1 MTPKPETKAKKP
13 ALPRLTTKQ
22 VMAELKA
29 AGTAQNIKTFGNH
42 GVTGDFFGVSY
53 AFLKQLHRRVKSD
66 HELALELWQTG
77 NHDARVFACWA
88 ADGDK
93 TTMKLL
99 NQWAQ
104 DVDNHVLAIELAS
117 LAQDTDLAHR
127 IMAKWIARKVE
138 WPSSMGWGVASRLA
152 MQPSRGSDEGGITEA
167 QVGEL
172 LTKLEAG
179 IQSAPNYT
187 RHNMNNALISI
198 GCRPKWKTK
207 AIAAAKRIGKVE
219 VNYGATSCSVTDA
232 AARIEKTTSHY
243 ASRGKSPTDGTGG
256 KRRRHC

>member
-1 MTPKPETKAKKP
+1 MTPKPKTRSKKP
-13 ALPRLTTKQ
+13 APPRLTTKQ

-29 AGTAQNIKTFGNH
+29 AGTAQTIKTFRNH

-53 AFLKQLHRRVKSD
+53 AFLKKLHKRVKVD

-99 NQWAQ
+99 DQWAR
-104 DVDNHVLAIELAS
+104 DVDNHVLAIELAA
-117 LAQDTDLAHR
+117 LAQDSDRAHR
-127 IMAKWIARKVE
+127 IMAKWIARKSE
-138 WPSSMGWGVASRLA
+138 WPAAMGWSVASRLA
-152 MQPSRGSDEGGITEA
+152 MQPGRGPDEGGITEA
-167 QVGEL
+167 QVAEL
-172 LTKLEAG
+172 LKKLEAG
-179 IQSAPNYT
+179 IHSAPNYT

-207 AIAAAKRIGKVE
+207 AMAAAKRIGQIHVD
-219 VNYGATSCSVTDA
+219 YGVTSCSVTDA
-232 AARIEKTTSHY
+232 ATKIQKTTDHY
-243 ASRGKSPTDGTGG
+243 AKQGKSPTEGAGG